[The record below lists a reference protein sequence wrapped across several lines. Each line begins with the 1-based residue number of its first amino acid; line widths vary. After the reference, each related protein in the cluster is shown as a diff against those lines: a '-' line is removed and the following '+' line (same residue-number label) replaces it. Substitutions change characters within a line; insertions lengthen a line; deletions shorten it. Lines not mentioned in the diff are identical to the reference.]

1 MWKYSSY
8 SGGVGARRAW
18 SIFAALEVKPSL
30 DQIVGEHVAGGQE
43 VVVLFQ
49 GVQGRVE
56 GARHLLDVGVLFG
69 RSS

>member
-1 MWKYSSY
+1 MEVQLVLQRGRGQTSL
-8 SGGVGARRAW
+8 VD
-18 SIFAALEVKPSL
+18 FAALEVKPSL